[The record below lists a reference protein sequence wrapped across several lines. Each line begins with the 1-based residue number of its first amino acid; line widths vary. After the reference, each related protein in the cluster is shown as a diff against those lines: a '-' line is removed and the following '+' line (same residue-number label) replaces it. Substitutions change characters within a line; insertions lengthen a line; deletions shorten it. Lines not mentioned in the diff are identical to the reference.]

1 MDGGS
6 RFDTADKAITA
17 SSFEDRLAGEIGALR
32 RYARALQHDAAA
44 ADDLVQECLCRALT
58 KSRLWHEGTD
68 LRAWLFTM
76 LHNLHI
82 SEVRRAARRKNHVAV
97 EDVASTLAVA
107 AEAPS
112 TMRFRDL
119 ERVIAS
125 LPAAWQQSLL
135 LVGLEGREYREV
147 AAILGIPIGTVRSRL
162 ARSRDRLRGLIA
174 DEAAAPTRDFAG
186 RTAAERPDKPLA
198 AGDPGTRHPAR
209 GGGLPHLCRPRG
221 SDARELSRR
230 GANVCR
236 HGR

>member
-6 RFDTADKAITA
+6 RFDIAEEPIGAQ
-17 SSFEDRLAGEIGALR
+17 SFEERLAGEIGALR
-32 RYARALQHDAAA
+32 RYARALQRDAGA
-44 ADDLVQECLCRALT
+44 ADDLVQECFCRALA
-58 KSRLWHEGTD
+58 KSHLWHEGTD

-82 SEVRRAARRKNHVAV
+82 SEVRRAARRKSHIDV

-112 TMRFRDL
+112 AMGFRDL

-162 ARSRDRLRGLIA
+162 ARTRERLRGLIGE
-174 DEAAAPTRDFAG
+174 DG
-186 RTAAERPDKPLA
+186 
-198 AGDPGTRHPAR
+198 GVAR
-209 GGGLPHLCRPRG
+209 NHSP
-221 SDARELSRR
+221 
-230 GANVCR
+230 
-236 HGR
+236 